1 MNPDLPVDTAA
12 DTDVFADA
20 MLVDPTVVLSTAF
33 VAAAQMVDQAV
44 ALATAVVG
52 WAADA
57 HKNTYLHSSSCLP
70 RNTDR
75 QTLGAC
81 KLLACCG
88 FP

>member
-20 MLVDPTVVLSTAF
+20 MLVDHTVVLSMAL
-33 VAAAQMVDQAV
+33 AAAAKMVDLAA

-52 WAADA
+52 RAADA